1 MNISKINMSLPLKL
15 DDIVKPIITPSLW
28 GLYGFIGGILC
39 LYFNGYW
46 LKIYICL
53 LGVYGIGLCNSIEI
67 HIENEIQIIKNY
79 NKMGRVISIFK
90 TNLSKYW
97 IHDKKYIEHRIINYE
112 EGLQELQKLNDNEAD
127 LNEMN
132 NNKMNEIIDVD
143 LNEMIDNEMNDNEM
157 NEVDLNEMNNNEM
170 IDNEMNEDDLN
181 EMNDNEMIDNEIMD
195 LNDTS
200 KKIIKKKEVKPR
212 KKRISAT
219 MKRILWHT
227 SKKII
232 KNKEVKPRKKSIPL
246 TLKRLVWNKY
256 IGQKFGE
263 AKCLC
268 CKTTDITQLS
278 FHCGHVVAESCGGE
292 LIVTNLRPIC
302 QSCNSSMR
310 TKNMNDFMESF
321 K

>member
-1 MNISKINMSLPLKL
+1 MR
-15 DDIVKPIITPSLW
+15 
-28 GLYGFIGGILC
+28 GC
-39 LYFNGYW
+39 
-46 LKIYICL
+46 
-53 LGVYGIGLCNSIEI
+53 
-67 HIENEIQIIKNY
+67 
-79 NKMGRVISIFK
+79 K

-112 EGLQELQKLNDNEAD
+112 EGLQELQKLNDNEDD

-157 NEVDLNEMNNNEM
+157 
-170 IDNEMNEDDLN
+170 I
-181 EMNDNEMIDNEIMD
+181 DNEMIDNEIMD

-200 KKIIKKKEVKPR
+200 KKIIKK
-212 KKRISAT
+212 
-219 MKRILWHT
+219 
-227 SKKII
+227 
-232 KNKEVKPRKKSIPL
+232 KEVKPRKKSIPL

>member
-1 MNISKINMSLPLKL
+1 M
-15 DDIVKPIITPSLW
+15 
-28 GLYGFIGGILC
+28 
-39 LYFNGYW
+39 
-46 LKIYICL
+46 
-53 LGVYGIGLCNSIEI
+53 
-67 HIENEIQIIKNY
+67 
-79 NKMGRVISIFK
+79 
-90 TNLSKYW
+90 
-97 IHDKKYIEHRIINYE
+97 
-112 EGLQELQKLNDNEAD
+112 NDNEDD

-143 LNEMIDNEMNDNEM
+143 LNEMIDNEMND
-157 NEVDLNEMNNNEM
+157 VDLNEM
-170 IDNEMNEDDLN
+170 IDNEMNDNEIMDLN

-200 KKIIKKKEVKPR
+200 KKIIKK
-212 KKRISAT
+212 
-219 MKRILWHT
+219 
-227 SKKII
+227 
-232 KNKEVKPRKKSIPL
+232 KEVKPRKKSIPL

>member
-28 GLYGFIGGILC
+28 GLYGFVGGILC
-39 LYFNGYW
+39 LYFNNYW

-212 KKRISAT
+212 KK
-219 MKRILWHT
+219 
-227 SKKII
+227 
-232 KNKEVKPRKKSIPL
+232 SIPL